1 MAMLVEFWCGNKQME
16 KFLFKLFFVIF
27 LYFVCTSSYAY
38 KTSLYDCQ
46 DKFPTEKNCEKI
58 CGDRKGTVTI
68 EVDTRREI
76 VMSSIETIDKKTPLM
91 EFKNC
96 RVVRDKVWSC
106 RYETISKLTNRSF
119 WRTENIDSFDGTFY
133 FSSFRETSYVNEKS
147 KTNVK
152 NYCGLLEN
160 FLSK

>member
-1 MAMLVEFWCGNKQME
+1 M
-16 KFLFKLFFVIF
+16 
-27 LYFVCTSSYAY
+27 
-38 KTSLYDCQ
+38 
-46 DKFPTEKNCEKI
+46 
-58 CGDRKGTVTI
+58 TI

-106 RYETISKLTNRSF
+106 RSETIYKLTNRSF
-119 WRTENIDSFDGTFY
+119 WRTENIDSFDRMFY

-160 FLSK
+160 FFSK